1 MKKFLGL
8 LAVCFSL
15 AVANAQITTGEST
28 SQVIRTGNRAQAG
41 NFGIYFGAT
50 TNVFKSIGNFGDADI
65 SAIPLINLKYMKSD
79 KLEYRL
85 GIEWWK
91 KTSSTEDKVLDVNDE
106 GEEVSALCFINQE
119 LSDEDNFQDIFGYM
133 QCILALCMRR

>member
-1 MKKFLGL
+1 M
-8 LAVCFSL
+8 
-15 AVANAQITTGEST
+15 Q
-28 SQVIRTGNRAQAG
+28 
-41 NFGIYFGAT
+41 
-50 TNVFKSIGNFGDADI
+50 
-65 SAIPLINLKYMKSD
+65 SD

-133 QCILALCMRR
+133 LCILALCMRR